1 MSRFLFTLFA
11 TVAAVSAAVADLG
24 PRPKGLPPTKGIG
37 LPVAER
43 LIPVN
48 NVLKFANEFPNH
60 TFWAVTQ
67 GFNGTNVVTLKPDTD
82 KPLPLTMNLTVSA
95 VVYAVPNDV
104 AKTFAT
110 PKEFVEAVAA
120 NKLPAGVKG
129 SPTFVKSQGVLLN
142 DRRSSIDRVVIISG
156 GLKNGI
162 KFAEEDPI
170 MRDPEPEPEP
180 APAADVRPAPRLF
193 VVGIAAALAVAT
205 AGVWL
210 ARKGK

>member
-1 MSRFLFTLFA
+1 MTRLLLALLAVIASLSFA
-11 TVAAVSAAVADLG
+11 AADLG
-24 PRPKGLPPTKGIG
+24 PRPRPKVIGPLPA
-37 LPVAER
+37 AER
-43 LIPVN
+43 QIPVN
-48 NVLKFANEFPNH
+48 NVLKFGNEFPNH

-82 KPLPLTMNLTVSA
+82 KPLPLTMNLTTSA

-110 PKEFVEAVAA
+110 PKEFADAATA
-120 NKLPAGVKG
+120 NKLPAGVRA
-129 SPTFVKSQGVLLN
+129 SPLFVKSQGVPLA
-142 DRRSSIDRVVIISG
+142 DRRAAIDRVVVVSG
-156 GLKNGI
+156 GIKNGV

-170 MRDPEPEPEP
+170 MRDPEPEPGP
-180 APAADVRPAPRLF
+180 TADTRPAPRLF
-193 VVGIAAALAVAT
+193 VVGLAAALALAT